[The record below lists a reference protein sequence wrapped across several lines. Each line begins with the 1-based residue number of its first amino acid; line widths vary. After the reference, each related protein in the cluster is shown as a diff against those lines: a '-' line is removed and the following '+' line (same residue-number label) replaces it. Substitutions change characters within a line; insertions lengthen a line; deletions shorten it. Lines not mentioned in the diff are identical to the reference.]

1 MGGMSK
7 KRKYG
12 SPGSKSIVNEEKE
25 GELGQVE
32 GDKRN
37 TERTV
42 RQDKDRDTTDS
53 GGGDTG
59 GYRRRAGAGV
69 RQRSIIWTR
78 GVTKMGRQGQMR
90 REVNM

>member
-42 RQDKDRDTTDS
+42 RQDKDRTKTGTQQTAEVGILGDIE
-53 GGGDTG
+53 GGQ
-59 GYRRRAGAGV
+59 V
-69 RQRSIIWTR
+69 
-78 GVTKMGRQGQMR
+78 QG
-90 REVNM
+90 